1 LPLDGEAKTRVNFLR
16 NRYAV
21 ILTVVLL
28 SQAGIFYAVAGRPED
43 IPAIAP
49 LSAFPES
56 LGGFSMIKSIPLD
69 PEVQD
74 LLKADDIMSRVYLDP
89 SRTREAL
96 LFVAYFKT
104 QRYGQSPHS
113 PKNCLPGSGWEPI
126 YTDRPSIQVPGWPRP
141 IVVNRYVVEKGDAK
155 NVTLYWYQTHSR
167 VIASEYSAKF
177 WLVADA
183 LRYRRSDTSLVRIS
197 VPVNGDD
204 VDAAIQLAVQ
214 LAQAAF
220 PQLLKQMPL

>member
-1 LPLDGEAKTRVNFLR
+1 MSFLR
-16 NRYAV
+16 NRYAL
-21 ILTVVLL
+21 ILTAVLVL
-28 SQAGIFYAVAGRPED
+28 QAGVFYAVAGRPED

-49 LSAFPES
+49 LSVFPGS
-56 LGGFSMIKSIPLD
+56 IGGFSLVKSLPLD
-69 PEVQD
+69 RETQD
-74 LLKADDIMSRVYLDP
+74 VLKADDILNRIYLDP
-89 SRTREAL
+89 SGTREAL

-113 PKNCLPGSGWEPI
+113 PKNCMPGAGWEPI
-126 YTDRPSIQVPGWPRP
+126 LTDRATIPVPGWPTP
-141 IVVNRYVVEKGDAK
+141 IVVNRYLVEKGDAK
-155 NVTLYWYQTHSR
+155 SVTLYWYQSHSR

-183 LRYRRSDTSLVRIS
+183 LRYHRSDTSMVRIS

-204 VDAAIQLAVQ
+204 VESATSLATQ